1 MAPGPDSFEVFS
13 FVSAPSFFSPV
24 LTFGFSLVAFA
35 FLVRC
40 QLEREWVN
48 GRFPSNGW
56 LFRRMPFL
64 PILMISLV
72 FSLAV
77 RYDDGVVKFGDIL
90 LGRWVAHV
98 LLTRYILC

>member
-1 MAPGPDSFEVFS
+1 
-13 FVSAPSFFSPV
+13 
-24 LTFGFSLVAFA
+24 
-35 FLVRC
+35 
-40 QLEREWVN
+40 
-48 GRFPSNGW
+48 
-56 LFRRMPFL
+56 MPFL